1 MFLTGCD
8 EFSPLI
14 WYEWRLVLFMVL
26 GRREAFG
33 LSSAVLEN
41 AVISQH
47 NTEVRIPQ
55 KWTHSVLG
63 NRKITKLPRGL
74 NMTF

>member
-1 MFLTGCD
+1 MFLTSCD

-33 LSSAVLEN
+33 LLSPVLEN

-55 KWTHSVLG
+55 KWTHNVLEY
-63 NRKITKLPRGL
+63 RKNTKLPRGL